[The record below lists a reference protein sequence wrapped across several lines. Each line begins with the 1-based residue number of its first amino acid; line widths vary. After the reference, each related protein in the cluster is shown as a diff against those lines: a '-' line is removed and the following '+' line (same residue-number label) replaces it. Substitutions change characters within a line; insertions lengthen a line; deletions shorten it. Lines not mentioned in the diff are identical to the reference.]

1 MKSVTSRQIL
11 LWLQVTEGHVFE
23 WEEKWYNFCDK
34 TNITWGKN
42 KTKQS
47 FLTQTSHF
55 SFHYIITSYVL
66 KLYKSTFH
74 IR

>member
-42 KTKQS
+42 KTEQNNL
-47 FLTQTSHF
+47 FLPKPHILVF
-55 SFHYIITSYVL
+55 ITL
-66 KLYKSTFH
+66 LLLMC
-74 IR
+74 